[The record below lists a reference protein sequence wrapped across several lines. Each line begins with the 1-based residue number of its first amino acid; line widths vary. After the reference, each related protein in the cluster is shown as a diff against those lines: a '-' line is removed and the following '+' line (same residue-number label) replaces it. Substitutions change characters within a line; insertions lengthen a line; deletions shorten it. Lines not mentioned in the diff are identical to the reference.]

1 MTVEAW
7 VAWAF
12 QGVITG
18 AIIYG
23 VTEIKGLRT
32 SIESLNI
39 QLARI
44 IERTG
49 SHEKEIDKHDE
60 RIRALETERKK

>member
-1 MTVEAW
+1 MNVNSWIE
-7 VAWAF
+7 WAF

-23 VTEIKGLRT
+23 VAEMKGLRA
-32 SIESLNI
+32 SIDSLNI

-44 IERTG
+44 IEKTS

-60 RIRALETERKK
+60 RIRALETERK